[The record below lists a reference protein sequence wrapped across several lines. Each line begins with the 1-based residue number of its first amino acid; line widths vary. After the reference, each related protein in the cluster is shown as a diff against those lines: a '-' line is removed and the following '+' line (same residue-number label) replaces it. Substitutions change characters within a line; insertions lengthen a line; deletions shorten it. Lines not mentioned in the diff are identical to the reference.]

1 MEKIK
6 VSFDFDGTMDRTDVQ
21 KYAKEL
27 IRRKIE
33 VWICSARLSNE
44 QAPSKE
50 WNNDLYK
57 IVKTIGINPHH
68 IKFCSMINKY
78 MFFINN
84 NFVFHLDDNPEEVFE
99 INKYTKVNGILLS
112 DNEDWIKKCED
123 SINNKINNYENKSS

>member
-44 QAPSKE
+44 QDPSKE

-57 IVKTIGINPHH
+57 IVNISNT
-68 IKFCSMINKY
+68 
-78 MFFINN
+78 
-84 NFVFHLDDNPEEVFE
+84 D
-99 INKYTKVNGILLS
+99 
-112 DNEDWIKKCED
+112 ED
-123 SINNKINNYENKSS
+123 SRLLNQIAKNDGLSVDDFKDWFKDRQFIGVIINLTNFRY